1 MFSWLLQ
8 LSLLGR
14 LETDLCTELS
24 DGTVQ
29 PPSRLQLYLA
39 VCKLLDTAMAL
50 PQETLP
56 HFQLYVHVGTSID
69 YQFLVL
75 GGREGGGLGPLIY
88 ITCMYFF
95 VISCD
100 SSVYNIVL

>member
-56 HFQLYVHVGTSID
+56 HFQLYVHVGVNQLLIL
-69 YQFLVL
+69 F
-75 GGREGGGLGPLIY
+75 GWGGGGNLY
-88 ITCMYFF
+88 C
-95 VISCD
+95 
-100 SSVYNIVL
+100 VLFCYLL